1 MGPVESPDIE
11 EQAGVGNSSRHSSLN
26 RRQDMRADSVPAPT
40 LRLLALSAIAALAE
54 ANPALNRTSLEWVYL
69 ADVLKQVPSD
79 KGQWKQSVLKAV
91 REPSGLDRALVQ
103 LAGSLSCTVAEVL
116 AVAVAAA
123 VDEDLIVGRVLAF
136 LQAPVGGSRP
146 TLGLLATAYADVVE
160 PGRCALDVFL
170 TGSAIRSGLLQLG
183 GDDVPMPERVVAVP
197 QATGLALRGHDGV
210 WSGTTVTID
219 AESEV
224 ALPPSVLEAA
234 MRYAQSVVSSPSQSL
249 VIRSGFLAEAKSAAK
264 AVSAALSCRP
274 VFIETEKVLGMGPWL
289 MLRGLIPVFI
299 VESAPGERK
308 TIPDIPA
315 YLGPVLA
322 VTTSDGSIERGGEA
336 IPSWTVPVPAAEE
349 RHGLWQRA
357 IGDGNAAGAL
367 AQAHRHSS
375 GRIQMLGGQA
385 RRQAALQGR
394 AVPDIGDV
402 FAVSVTGTGTG
413 LDTLAQPLRESIPEE
428 ALVVPPLL
436 RRELDVLAIRCRLR
450 EGLAAR
456 LGAALTTRY
465 RPGVRALF
473 VGPSGTGKTL
483 AAGWLA
489 TKLGLPLYR
498 VDLASVT
505 SKYIGETEKNLA
517 QLFAQAERSD
527 VVLLFDEADSLFGK
541 RTEIKD
547 SNDRFANAQTNYVL
561 QRIESYDGIVLL
573 TSNSRSRFDGAFS
586 RRLDMILEF
595 PAPGPEERRG
605 LWVAHLGAGHQVT
618 PFELNRLAATVDM
631 AGGHIRNVVLTA
643 AVVAQHAGRPIGF
656 ADLVVGL
663 SAEYRKLGRQMPS
676 DLATTPHM

>member
-1 MGPVESPDIE
+1 MGPVESLGIE
-11 EQAGVGNSSRHSSLN
+11 EQAGAGNHSPHSTLKSR
-26 RRQDMRADSVPAPT
+26 QEPGADSVPSPT
-40 LRLLALSAIAALAE
+40 LRLLALSAVAALAE
-54 ANPALNRTSLEWVYL
+54 ANPTLNRSSPEWGYL

-79 KGQWKQSVLKAV
+79 KGQWKPSVLKAV
-91 REPSGLDRALVQ
+91 REPSGLDRVLVQ
-103 LAGSLSCTVAEVL
+103 LAGGLSCTVAEVL
-116 AVAVAAA
+116 AVALTAA
-123 VDEDLIVGRVLAF
+123 VDEDLVVGRVLAF

-146 TLGLLATAYADVVE
+146 TLGLLATAYADLVE
-160 PGRCALDVFL
+160 PGRRVLDMFL

-183 GDDVPMPERVVAVP
+183 GDDVPMPERVVSVP
-197 QATGLALRGHDGV
+197 QATGLALRGYDGV
-210 WSGTTVTID
+210 WPGATIGID
-219 AESEV
+219 TESEV
-224 ALPPSVLEAA
+224 VLPPSVLETA
-234 MRYAQSVVSSPSQSL
+234 MQHAQSVVSSPNQSL

-264 AVSAALSCRP
+264 AVAGALSCRP
-274 VFIETEKVLGMGPWL
+274 LFIETEKVIGMGPWL
-289 MLRGLIPVFI
+289 MLRGLIPVFV
-299 VESAPGERK
+299 VESAPGERR

-315 YLGPVLA
+315 YLGPALA
-322 VTTSDGSIERGGEA
+322 VTSSDGTIARAGEA
-336 IPSWTVPVPAAEE
+336 IRCWAVPVPAAGE
-349 RHGLWQRA
+349 RYGLWQRA
-357 IGDGNAAGAL
+357 IGDADSAGVL
-367 AQAHRHSS
+367 AQTHRHSS

-394 AVPDIGDV
+394 AVPDIEDV
-402 FAVSVTGTGTG
+402 FAVSVTGAGTG

-450 EGLAAR
+450 EGLAET
-456 LGAALTTRY
+456 LGAAVTTRY

-586 RRLDMILEF
+586 RRLDMVLEF

-605 LWVAHLGAGHQVT
+605 LWVAHLGTGHQVT
-618 PFELNRLAATVDM
+618 PFELNRLAATVDL

-643 AVVAQHAGRPIGF
+643 AVVAQHAGRLIGF

-663 SAEYRKLGRQMPS
+663 TSEYRKLGRQVPVELTKS
-676 DLATTPHM
+676 A

>member
-1 MGPVESPDIE
+1 MGPVESPGIE
-11 EQAGVGNSSRHSSLN
+11 EQAAAGNPSLHSTLKG
-26 RRQDMRADSVPAPT
+26 RQEPGADSVPSPT
-40 LRLLALSAIAALAE
+40 LRLLALSAVAALAE
-54 ANPALNRTSLEWVYL
+54 ANPSLNRHSPEWGCL

-103 LAGSLSCTVAEVL
+103 LAGGLSCTLAEVL
-116 AVAVAAA
+116 AVALTAA

-136 LQAPVGGSRP
+136 LQTPVGGSRP

-160 PGRCALDVFL
+160 PGRRALDVFL

-183 GDDVPMPERVVAVP
+183 GDDVPIPERVVTVP
-197 QATGLALRGHDGV
+197 QSTGLALRGYDGV
-210 WSGTTVTID
+210 WPGATIGID
-219 AESEV
+219 VESEV
-224 ALPPSVLEAA
+224 ALPPSVLETAVQHA
-234 MRYAQSVVSSPSQSL
+234 RSVASSPSQSL

-264 AVSAALSCRP
+264 AVAAALSCRP
-274 VFIETEKVLGMGPWL
+274 LFIETEKVIGMGPWL
-289 MLRGLIPVFI
+289 MLRGLIPVFV

-315 YLGPVLA
+315 YPGPVLA
-322 VTTSDGSIERGGEA
+322 VTSSDGSIERGGEA
-336 IPSWTVPVPAAEE
+336 ISCWAVPVPAAAE

-357 IGDGNAAGAL
+357 IGDGEAAGAV

-375 GRIQMLGGQA
+375 GRIQMLGEQA

-394 AVPDIGDV
+394 AVPDIADV
-402 FAVSVTGTGTG
+402 FAASVTGAGTG
-413 LDTLAQPLRESIPEE
+413 LDTLAQSLRESIPEE

-450 EGLAAR
+450 EGLSST
-456 LGAALTTRY
+456 LGTAVTTRY

-586 RRLDMILEF
+586 RRIDMVLEF

-605 LWVAHLGAGHQVT
+605 LWVAHLGSGHQVT

-663 SAEYRKLGRQMPS
+663 TAEYRKLGRQMPS
-676 DLATTPHM
+676 DLAAIPQV